1 MNNDNLKPFTK
12 ENAKEYGKKGGIESG
27 KAKAR
32 IRTLK
37 EQMKI
42 LLELPATD
50 KEKAKGLINIGFD
63 EADITNKFLLSFV
76 LLEKAL
82 NGDIKAYDLIDKMMA
97 NSDKEKRNEYFGDL
111 FD

>member
-27 KAKAR
+27 KSKAKN
-32 IRTLK
+32 RTLK
-37 EQMKI
+37 EQMRI
-42 LLELPATD
+42 LLELPPTD
-50 KEKAKGLINIGFD
+50 KEKFEALLKIGFD
-63 EADITNKFLLSFV
+63 EEDITNKFLLSFT

-82 NGDIKAYDLIDKMMA
+82 NGDIKAYDLIEKMMA